1 MPWLE
6 TDVRDQ
12 RIQFVTAAMQPG
24 ANISA
29 LCRAFGISRTAG
41 YKWLGRREAA
51 GSVTALADRSRR
63 PHHSPRRTRDVVT
76 ARVVALRE
84 LYGWGGEKLVP
95 LLAAEGITLAARTV
109 DRIIARE
116 GLTRDDVAPTAAPR
130 RFARGAPNELWQM
143 DAKGHYPISPGRRC
157 HPLSV
162 VDDHS
167 RYAVGL
173 FALPTLH
180 GAGVRAA
187 LVECFEQYGVPTAML
202 MDHGSPWWTTKN
214 AAGLSALSVFL
225 LKQDIRLLHGRVRHP
240 QTQGKVERF
249 HRTLGE
255 RLRWWGV
262 PTDLAGFRTAFA
274 DFRDEYNQVRPHEAL
289 GQEPPALHFQPSRRA
304 YRPQPPPWQYPS
316 GSVVYRVDHNA
327 MINVTGARVFIAE
340 ALIGKQVACVRLAHQ
355 LLVVYRTMYVRE
367 VDLKTGRTRSLLR
380 PVDAAGPVD
389 AKNAPTGP
397 WKTHRTRFPQ
407 RPQA

>member
-6 TDVRDQ
+6 IGVRDQ
-12 RIQFVTAAMQPG
+12 RIQFVMAATQPG
-24 ANISA
+24 ANVTA
-29 LCRAFGISRTAG
+29 VCRAFGISRTTG
-41 YKWLGRREAA
+41 YKWLRRRAAA

-63 PHHSPRRTRDVVT
+63 PHHSPQRTSDAVT

-84 LYGWGGEKLVP
+84 QYGWGGEKLVP
-95 LLAAEGITLAARTV
+95 LLAAEGLAVAARTI

-116 GLTRDDVAPTAAPR
+116 GLTRADVALTAAPK

-143 DAKGHYPISPGRRC
+143 DAKGHYPVRPGQRC
-157 HPLSV
+157 HPLSIL
-162 VDDHS
+162 DDHS

-187 LVECFEQYGVPTAML
+187 LVECFEHYGVPAAML
-202 MDHGSPWWTTKN
+202 MDHGSPWWATQN

-249 HRTLGE
+249 HRTLAE

-274 DFRDEYNQVRPHEAL
+274 DFRDEYNEVRPHEAL

-304 YRPQPPPWQYPS
+304 YRPQPPPWEYPS
-316 GSVVYRVDHNA
+316 GSAVYGVDRNGMIRV
-327 MINVTGARVFIAE
+327 MGRRVFVAE
-340 ALIGKQVACVRLAHQ
+340 ALVGEQVACVRMGQQ
-355 LLVVYRTMYVRE
+355 LLVAYRTLYVRE
-367 VDLKTGRTRSLLR
+367 VDLQTGQTRSLLR
-380 PVDAAGPVD
+380 PVDAAGPGD
-389 AKNAPTGP
+389 AKNASPGP

>member
-6 TDVRDQ
+6 TGVRDQ
-12 RIQFVTAAMQPG
+12 RIQFVTAATQPR
-24 ANISA
+24 ANVTA
-29 LCRAFGISRTAG
+29 VCRGFGISRTTG
-41 YKWLGRREAA
+41 YKWLRRRVEA

-63 PHHSPRRTRDVVT
+63 PHHSPHRTSEAVT

-84 LYGWGGEKLVP
+84 MYGWGGEKLVP
-95 LLAAEGITLAARTV
+95 LLAAEGLTLAARTV

-116 GLTRDDVAPTAAPR
+116 GLTRVDVAPAAAPQ
-130 RFARGAPNELWQM
+130 RFARDAPNELWQM
-143 DAKGHYPISPGRRC
+143 DAKGHYPIRPGRRC
-157 HPLSV
+157 HPLSI

-187 LVECFEQYGVPTAML
+187 LVACFEQYGVPAAML
-202 MDHGSPWWTTKN
+202 VDHGSPWWATQN
-214 AAGLSALSVFL
+214 AAGLSAVSVFL
-225 LKQDIRLLHGRVRHP
+225 LKQGIRLLHGRVRHP

-249 HRTLGE
+249 HRTLAE

-262 PTDLAGFRTAFA
+262 PTNLEGFRTAFA
-274 DFRDEYNQVRPHEAL
+274 EFRDEYNQVRPHEAL

-304 YRPQPPPWQYPS
+304 YRPQPPPWEYPS
-316 GSVVYRVDHNA
+316 GSAVYRVDRNG
-327 MINVTGARVFIAE
+327 MITVTGTRVFVTE
-340 ALIGKQVACVRLAHQ
+340 TLVGEQVACVRLAQQ
-355 LLVVYRTMYVRE
+355 LLVLYRTMYVRE
-367 VDLKTGRTRSLLR
+367 VDLHTGRTRSLLR
-380 PVDAAGPVD
+380 PVDAAGPMD
-389 AKNAPTGP
+389 ANHASTGP
-397 WKTHRTRFPQ
+397 WKTHRPRFPP

>member
-6 TDVRDQ
+6 SRVRDQ
-12 RIQFVTAAMQPG
+12 RIQFVTAATQPR
-24 ANISA
+24 ANVLA
-29 LCRAFGISRTAG
+29 VCRVFGISRTTG
-41 YKWLGRREAA
+41 YKWLRRHAAA

-63 PHHSPRRTRDVVT
+63 PHHSPRRTSEAVT

-84 LYGWGGEKLVP
+84 QYGWAGEKLVA
-95 LLAAEGITLAARTV
+95 LLAAEGMTLAARTV

-116 GLTRDDVAPTAAPR
+116 GLTRADAAPTAALQ
-130 RFARGAPNELWQM
+130 RFARSAPNELWQM
-143 DAKGHYPISPGRRC
+143 DAKGHYPLSSGQRC
-157 HPLSV
+157 HPLSI

-187 LVECFEQYGVPTAML
+187 LVECFDRYGVPGAML
-202 MDHGSPWWTTKN
+202 MDHGSPWWATQN

-249 HRTLGE
+249 HRTLAE

-262 PTDLAGFRTAFA
+262 PSDLEGFRTALA

-304 YRPQPPPWQYPS
+304 YRPQPPSWEYPP
-316 GSVVYRVDHNA
+316 GSVVHRVDRNG
-327 MINVTGARVFIAE
+327 MITVLGMRVFVAE
-340 ALIGKQVACVRLAHQ
+340 ALVGEPVACVRLAQQ
-355 LLVVYRTMYVRE
+355 LLVLYRTTYVRE
-367 VDLKTGRTRSLLR
+367 VDLRSGRTRSLLR
-380 PVDAAGPVD
+380 PVDAAGSVD
-389 AKNAPTGP
+389 AKNASTEP
-397 WKTHRTRFPQ
+397 WKTPKTRFPQ

>member
-12 RIQFVTAAMQPG
+12 RIQFVTAATQPR
-24 ANISA
+24 ANVTA
-29 LCRAFGISRTAG
+29 VCRAFGISRTTG
-41 YKWLGRREAA
+41 YKWLRRRAAA

-63 PHHSPRRTRDVVT
+63 PHHSPGRTSDAIT

-84 LYGWGGEKLVP
+84 MFGWGGDKLVP
-95 LLAAEGITLAARTV
+95 LLAAEGLTLAARTV

-116 GLTRDDVAPTAAPR
+116 GLTRPDVAPTAAPQ
-130 RFARGAPNELWQM
+130 RFARRAPNELWQM
-143 DAKGHYPISPGRRC
+143 DAKGAYPLRPGSRC
-157 HPLSV
+157 HPLSI

-187 LVECFEQYGVPTAML
+187 LVECFEQYGVPGAML
-202 MDHGSPWWTTKN
+202 MDHGSPWWATQN

-262 PTDLAGFRTAFA
+262 PTELEGFRTAFA
-274 DFRDEYNQVRPHEAL
+274 ACRDEYNHLRPHEAL

-304 YRPQPPPWQYPS
+304 YRPQPPPWEYPS
-316 GSVVYRVDHNA
+316 GSAVCQVDRNG
-327 MINVTGARVFIAE
+327 MIRVTGRRLFVAE
-340 ALIGKQVACVRLAHQ
+340 ALVGEHVACRRLAQQ
-355 LLVVYRTMYVRE
+355 LLIVYRTMYVRE
-367 VDLKTGRTRSLLR
+367 VDLTTGRTRSLLR

-389 AKNAPTGP
+389 ATNAPTGP
-397 WKTHRTRFPQ
+397 WKTRLPRFPQ